1 MYNLLDC
8 FKAKK
13 KLLVQ
18 ISSWGGN
25 TQTKNTLLRL
35 NLCHCG
41 IYESPGF
48 SQSQGHGLSS
58 QAITPWALATQACVS
73 SGKQRAPPTNAATTA
88 AATTWGP
95 PNHESRSSSLARG
108 RWPRVVVFGP
118 AAAHDVLPTARRR

>member
-8 FKAKK
+8 FKAQK
-13 KLLVQ
+13 KLLGQ
-18 ISSWGGN
+18 NSSWGGN

-88 AATTWGP
+88 AA
-95 PNHESRSSSLARG
+95 
-108 RWPRVVVFGP
+108 F
-118 AAAHDVLPTARRR
+118 AAAVVAHGEGEGRQARRQRQDLYKMHFACVCVCVFARA